1 MPGYT
6 TPTTKARICR
16 DKAAGLHEAEIA
28 EKFGLHR
35 TTVVR
40 IVKKYAKS
48 EAYYD
53 VKPKSGRPR
62 KFKANDVRMA
72 VRALAR
78 TDAHDVADLQR
89 KYFPDIN
96 AQTIRTRLQACGLR
110 AYVRRTKPFLTE
122 AHKQKRL
129 EWAEAHADWSAD
141 DWKAV
146 VFSDESK
153 FNIFGSDGRSWCW
166 RRQGEEFDER
176 YTKKVVKHGGGHV
189 MVWGCITAEG
199 LGRIS
204 RIDGNMDA
212 TLYVEILNDDFLGT
226 LSDLAINKTSIYFQQ
241 DNDPKH
247 TSNLAKEWFQKKKV
261 DKLDWPANSPDMSII
276 EHVWDY
282 LDRRVRT
289 RTSLPRNRTELWDAL
304 VEEWGNVEE
313 DYITRLYESMPRRV
327 QALLDAKGGHTK
339 Y

>member
-1 MPGYT
+1 
-6 TPTTKARICR
+6 
-16 DKAAGLHEAEIA
+16 
-28 EKFGLHR
+28 
-35 TTVVR
+35 
-40 IVKKYAKS
+40 
-48 EAYYD
+48 
-53 VKPKSGRPR
+53 
-62 KFKANDVRMA
+62 
-72 VRALAR
+72 
-78 TDAHDVADLQR
+78 
-89 KYFPDIN
+89 
-96 AQTIRTRLQACGLR
+96 
-110 AYVRRTKPFLTE
+110 LTE